1 MPRIDID
8 QFDKEPSVGDKV
20 KVVGKVKEIEDGM
33 VEISYDEVTIVNK
46 KDKDRDE
53 SDNSDDSE
61 VDGMMTTDEALN
73 TYFDQN
79 Q

>member
-8 QFDKEPSVGDKV
+8 KFDKEPSVGDKV

-53 SDNSDDSE
+53 SDNSDDSK